1 MLVLLFSGAVAVVI
15 ATLLYFA
22 FEGSDWQNL

>member
-1 MLVLLFSGAVAVVI
+1 MVLLLFSGAVIAII

-22 FEGSDWQNL
+22 FEGNHWNN